1 MPPITILKI
10 KIEKVHEMC
19 RMLKINDY
27 FIATILIGYFY
38 LKFQNEFNI
47 FHIWP
52 KLDQPYK
59 AVLLGLDKNGFVL
72 IESDNELMWYICRI
86 LLT

>member
-47 FHIWP
+47 FHI
-52 KLDQPYK
+52 
-59 AVLLGLDKNGFVL
+59 
-72 IESDNELMWYICRI
+72 
-86 LLT
+86 